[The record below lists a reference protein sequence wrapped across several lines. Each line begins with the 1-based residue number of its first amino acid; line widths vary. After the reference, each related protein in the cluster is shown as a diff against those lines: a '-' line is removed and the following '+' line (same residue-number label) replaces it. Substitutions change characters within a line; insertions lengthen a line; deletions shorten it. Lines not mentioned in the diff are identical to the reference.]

1 MGLRVF
7 TLAAQRKVVIILRGL
22 INPRTLTQCVVRLSL
37 LNNNNKSSLCKCCG
51 SRLKGRLSTS
61 PRAGGKTPWSC
72 AVSLQRM
79 TNCYE
84 RKSQLSF
91 GLGFLSSRAKPLPEN
106 QAIQNRTHRIPSYF
120 VTLVYLFQTKR
131 LGMQFG

>member
-37 LNNNNKSSLCKCCG
+37 LNNNNKSSLCKCG